1 MFYGRKCKIF
11 KPVTTKKSYYKK
23 LNIVK
28 NHIEFG
34 GFVAVF
40 VIEMIDSK
48 RLFLRWKSAKLSP
61 IDYYLPHNNR

>member
-28 NHIEFG
+28 NHIRFG

-40 VIEMIDSK
+40 VIEMIDK
-48 RLFLRWKSAKLSP
+48 
-61 IDYYLPHNNR
+61 